1 MLYKKFT
8 FDCNIPTRM
17 LSRQFLESTL
27 LYRLKEG
34 DHDAFTVIFTTYY
47 KDLVI
52 FAMNFLKQ
60 REIAEEIVQDIF
72 VRLWDN
78 SKTLSIDNSLKS
90 YLLKCVQN
98 SCFDLIRHNKIVQRY
113 NDEIG
118 SSQETFEFNTDNYVI
133 NSELEDLLKVAL
145 DKLSPEI
152 YEAYCLSRYKGLRYK
167 DIAVKMKVSVR
178 TVEVRIG
185 KALVILRDELKD
197 YLS

>member
-1 MLYKKFT
+1 
-8 FDCNIPTRM
+8 M